1 MGFCGVLTAVNWS
14 LYGSPISLERLCPVF
29 HHDRYVPFHFTF
41 PVVGD
46 VCTITREP
54 KFVGQGSLAPCASL
68 LTRTVLLTLRKWA
81 IIMPVDMRPLYS
93 GADRWLA
100 IFSTRGFRLIQTRF
114 TWFVWSKHNNDVRGL
129 ALWTF
134 YITWGLKLTTELTG
148 FSAFMMHPFF
158 RTFLPTGWFTCFA
171 CGR

>member
-1 MGFCGVLTAVNWS
+1 MGFCGVPNSCQLIFIWIAYITRTTLSCLSSWS
-14 LYGSPISLERLCPVF
+14 LMC
-29 HHDRYVPFHFTF
+29 HFTLLSLWWGTF
-41 PVVGD
+41 VRS
-46 VCTITREP
+46 REN
-54 KFVGQGSLAPCASL
+54 QSLSDKAFWLLLPL
-68 LTRTVLLTLRKWA
+68 LTKILLTLRKWA
-81 IIMPVDMRPLYS
+81 IIMPVHMRPLCS

-129 ALWTF
+129 ALWTL

-148 FSAFMMHPFF
+148 FSAFTMHPFF
-158 RTFLPTGWFTCFA
+158 RTFLPTRWFTCFA